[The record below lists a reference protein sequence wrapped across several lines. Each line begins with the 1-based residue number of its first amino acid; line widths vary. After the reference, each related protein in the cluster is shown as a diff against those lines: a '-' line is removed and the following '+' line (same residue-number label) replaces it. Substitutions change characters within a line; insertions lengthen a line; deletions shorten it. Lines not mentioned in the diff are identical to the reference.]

1 MLRILRTARQNAI
14 EKLFPLPD
22 SPESVF
28 SHFQSRERSKR
39 KRENR
44 CIMSFMT
51 IHSLRECRKMHAHY
65 TENLKI
71 NTRTR
76 KVARMYFQVTQLD
89 NDYNNDDQ

>member
-39 KRENR
+39 KREKR

-65 TENLKI
+65 TEKFQDQHK
-71 NTRTR
+71 NT
-76 KVARMYFQVTQLD
+76 K
-89 NDYNNDDQ
+89 